1 MPVRLY
7 VLGVLNERNA
17 HGYEIRN
24 FAQEADLAQW
34 AAIGYGSIYHA
45 LKRLE
50 EEQLVQRAVTEQE
63 GAYPQR
69 TVYRI
74 TGAGRRKFHDLLRE
88 TCRNVQE
95 PKYPLDLALV
105 FIGQLP
111 PEERVAVLRERLQTL
126 QSVQRVVGQK
136 RNQIRDMGDDFSSL
150 RAVLDHDFM
159 LREAEIRWM
168 QNLIEEVPHWPA
180 TVVPGAEREDGE
192 RGD

>member
-24 FAQEADLAQW
+24 LAQEADLAQW

-45 LKRLE
+45 LRRMEK
-50 EEQLVQRAVTEQE
+50 EQLVEKAVTERS

-74 TGAGRRKFHDLLRE
+74 TDAGRRTFLNLLRE
-88 TCRNVQE
+88 TCRTVHE

-105 FIGQLP
+105 FIGQLSV
-111 PEERVAVLRERLQTL
+111 EERVDMLRERLRTL
-126 QSVQRVVGQK
+126 HATQQDVLEK
-136 RNQIRDMGDDFSSL
+136 RTQLQDAGNQFASL

-159 LREAEIRWM
+159 LRKAEIRWM
-168 QNLIEEVPHWPA
+168 EDLIEKVPEWPTA
-180 TVVPGAEREDGE
+180 VVPGIGHEE
-192 RGD
+192 

>member
-24 FAQEADLAQW
+24 LAQEADLAQW

-45 LKRLE
+45 LRRLE
-50 EEQLVQRAVTEQE
+50 DEELVERAVTEQA

-74 TGAGRRKFHDLLRE
+74 TNAGRRTFLELLRG
-88 TCRNVQE
+88 TCRAVHE

-105 FIGQLP
+105 FIGQLSA
-111 PEERVAVLRERLQTL
+111 EERVAMLQERLQTL
-126 QSVQRVVGQK
+126 KSTQKDVQEK
-136 RNQIRDMGDDFSSL
+136 RKDLRGADEQFASL
-150 RAVLDHDFM
+150 RAVLDHDFV

-168 QNLIEEVPHWPA
+168 EDLIEKVPDWPA
-180 TVVPGAEREDGE
+180 TVIPGIARDE
-192 RGD
+192 